1 MFPTVAGYAKTPKTK
16 RMALPS
22 STPVD
27 GRTTTAQGKFLRVQL
42 LCLALIG
49 VQRHETVS
57 SRAIFH
63 VCFISMVIM
72 DLATILFAL
81 EHANDIALV
90 CDCLGPTF
98 TAYLG
103 IVKQYCLS
111 AHRVELWNII
121 ETLRR
126 LKDYGE

>member
-1 MFPTVAGYAKTPKTK
+1 
-16 RMALPS
+16 MA
-22 STPVD
+22 VFKGW
-27 GRTTTAQGKFLRVQL
+27 GRENFLRVQL
-42 LCLALIG
+42 LCLTLIG

-57 SRAIFH
+57 SKAIFH

-72 DLATILFAL
+72 DLATIFFAL
-81 EHANDIALV
+81 EHVNDIALV

-98 TAYLG
+98 TGYLG

-121 ETLRR
+121 EMLKR
-126 LKDYGE
+126 LKQYGEYLARECS